1 MFKELPQDIH
11 SNGNLAFNENR
22 TLDLRSIVEESID
35 LPAAVLS
42 GDFSH
47 VHDRILDQK
56 IISGLMNPTTSESE
70 TGDWSKRCHRR
81 KKALMPYIDKRLIC
95 VCIRLPGVLYTIEI
109 DPGADEVIHWEWQS
123 V

>member
-1 MFKELPQDIH
+1 MFKELPQDNY
-11 SNGNLAFNENR
+11 SNDNRAFDDNR
-22 TLDLRSIVEESID
+22 TLNLRSIVEESID
-35 LPAAVLS
+35 LPAAVLNA
-42 GDFSH
+42 DFSH
-47 VHDRILDQK
+47 IHDRILDQK

-81 KKALMPYIDKRLIC
+81 KEALMPYLDKRLIC

-109 DPGADEVIHWEWQS
+109 DPGANEVIHWEWQS

>member
-1 MFKELPQDIH
+1 MLKELPQDNH
-11 SNGNLAFNENR
+11 SDSDLTFDENR
-22 TLDLRSIVEESID
+22 TFDLRSIVEKSID

-47 VHDRILDQK
+47 IHDRILDQK

-81 KKALMPYIDKRLIC
+81 KKALTPYLDKRLIC
-95 VCIRLPGVLYTIEI
+95 VCVRLPGVLYTIEI
-109 DPGADEVIHWEWQS
+109 DPEGEEVIHWEWQS